1 MGRDKVTIFNK
12 NQEVENWERRKSQEI
27 CSKILERRGAQIDGL
42 FCCNDD
48 IALGAR
54 NAILIAKKTG
64 IIRPEKK
71 IRIVGFDCIDE
82 ARDLIDNEDEYMLAS
97 VDVDIEGQI
106 KLLMDVIEK
115 IIDKHEVPERQFVE
129 PTVYH
134 QYILP

>member
-54 NAILIAKKTG
+54 NAILITKKTG

-71 IRIVGFDCIDE
+71 IRIVGFDLPIRSINFPYSE
-82 ARDLIDNEDEYMLAS
+82 LQAAGRAEY
-97 VDVDIEGQI
+97 
-106 KLLMDVIEK
+106 
-115 IIDKHEVPERQFVE
+115 
-129 PTVYH
+129 PTPAVAG
-134 QYILP
+134 